1 MKKLTFN
8 QERYDNF
15 RQHFLDDIEMPDGF
29 NNSAYKNDVFPSI
42 EHESSRVHIYFADI
56 DGWLGDFGQPDP
68 DWNKYLFESHPT
80 EMVYAMGNVL
90 ADDPKY
96 VSFETSD
103 WNEILEKIEEWRATQ
118 TELEQRIFRFHDGDN
133 PLTTLKPMNALEIL
147 NLPDYVEDEQELL
160 EFVKTAKVGDSI
172 ADISDY
178 YDTVTRIE

>member
-1 MKKLTFN
+1 MTEKFN

-15 RQHFLDDIEMPDGF
+15 RKNFLDGVEVPEGF
-29 NNSAYKNDVFPSI
+29 QNSAWQNDVFPSI
-42 EHESSRVHIYFADI
+42 AHESGRVHIWFKDV
-56 DGWLGDFGQPDP
+56 DGFIGDFGQPP
-68 DWNKYLFESHPT
+68 EDWKKYEIMSHPT
-80 EMVYAMGNVL
+80 KDVYGEHP
-90 ADDPKY
+90 DPNDSTH
-96 VSFETSD
+96 VDFETND
-103 WNEILEKIEEWRATQ
+103 WNEILEKIEAWKKTQ

-172 ADISDY
+172 ANISDY

>member
-15 RQHFLDDIEMPDGF
+15 RQHFLDDIEMPEGF
-29 NNSAYKNDVFPSI
+29 NDSAYKNDVFPSI

-68 DWNKYLFESHPT
+68 DWNKYLFQSHPT
-80 EMVYAMGNVL
+80 EMVYAMADAL
-90 ADDPKY
+90 ADDPKF

-118 TELEQRIFRFHDGDN
+118 TELEQKIFRIHDGDASCN
-133 PLTTLKPMNALEIL
+133 INALEIL
-147 NLPDYVEDEQELL
+147 TNNTEEDEPELYK
-160 EFVKTAKVGDSI
+160 FARTAKVGDFLSG
-172 ADISDY
+172 ANVNGPDVS
-178 YDTVTRIE
+178 RIE